1 MKKIRTSIIIPARN
15 EEEGIAITLKE
26 IRQFTNNSYEVLV
39 VDGASTD
46 NTTKVAESYDCL
58 TAKQDRDELGKGIGL
73 RMGFDFAHGDKIVWI
88 DADDTY
94 PVNMIP
100 RIVKELDK
108 YDVVVCSRKYGKE
121 HMPKFNRFGNWLFKV
136 LIQKLHGFKGN
147 DPCTGLYGVKR
158 EHLLKMGLTST
169 HFAIE
174 PEISIKAGH
183 MKLKTLDIPIT
194 YKLRIGDTNLN
205 PIKVGFEDLWTIIKL
220 IGWRPK

>member
-1 MKKIRTSIIIPARN
+1 MQKEVSIIVPARN
-15 EEEGIAITLKE
+15 EEEGLKVTLD
-26 IRQFTNNSYEVLV
+26 EVCKLVNESCEVVV

-46 NTTKVAESYDCL
+46 NTIGVAERYPCRIVRQPPNL
-58 TAKQDRDELGKGIGL
+58 LGKGIGL
-73 RMGFDFAHGDKIVWI
+73 IMGIISSEGEKIIWT

-94 PVNMIP
+94 PIDMIP
-100 RIVKELDK
+100 RMVEELNK

-121 HMPKFNRFGNWLFKV
+121 YMPKFNRFGNWLFKV

-147 DPCTGLYGVKR
+147 DPCTGLYGVRR
-158 EHLLKMGLTST
+158 EHLLKMGLTSS

-194 YKLRIGDTNLN
+194 YRLRVGDTNLN

>member
-1 MKKIRTSIIIPARN
+1 METSVIIPTRN
-15 EEEGIAITLKE
+15 EERGLAATLG
-26 IRQFTNNSYEVLV
+26 RLFYRSDFRSEVIV

-46 NTTKVAESYDCL
+46 NTTKVARQFPITRLIHQHPS
-58 TAKQDRDELGKGIGL
+58 ELGKGRGL
-73 RMGFDFAHGDKIVWI
+73 RTGFQEAQGKKIIWT

-94 PVNMIP
+94 PIDMIP
-100 RIVKELDK
+100 RIAKKLDD

-147 DPCTGLYGVKR
+147 DPCTGLYGVRK
-158 EHLLKMGLTST
+158 EHLLRMNLTST
-169 HFAIE
+169 RFTIE
-174 PEISIKAGH
+174 PEISIKAGR

-194 YKLRIGDTNLN
+194 YTPRVGASKLN
-205 PIKVGFEDLWTIIKL
+205 PIKVGFEDVWTIIKL